1 MGTRSV
7 GTPGSY
13 ASATPAGAANLNF
26 EKADSLIGTPT
37 HASGKSAGASNFQ
50 KGNSPSSL
58 IRSRSDDS
66 LSQRH
71 SPYAYLNGL
80 QMEPEEPWK
89 QAGAET
95 WTLVTQKGRYKDAN
109 LSTIQISYNMHKNGE
124 YRLVSKTAHKRFYF
138 RKKAPAAWFA
148 PAATRTIEGQRAS
161 SLVLTEVDFDKVNN
175 SVMLRM
181 GSSAKLGKVA
191 NRQLFYLEQDGPRFI
206 QFLIAQ
212 GRIQL
217 QQGLTPQEMFIRHTV
232 EKTAKDGEKLL
243 VTGYN
248 VTLNKD
254 DWTNKMA
261 SGFVGNWAMQQ
272 TSKLRVYMKADGT
285 LKHFKVDEFFGNT
298 KFTISKITT
307 YDEEYNR
314 VRLTLRAD
322 ESILDC
328 AFRSGKGVADR
339 WLHLD
344 GTDSKKFLLFLME
357 MYHPQLTDNVPAKP
371 DRFSRAAAAAIPT
384 IFQDLKEENEKEVVR
399 QYITE
404 RGNTDKAKQFYGICG
419 VQERIHVT
427 LPVNA
432 MQAQRMRRR
441 LAEAEA
447 RW

>member
-1 MGTRSV
+1 
-7 GTPGSY
+7 
-13 ASATPAGAANLNF
+13 
-26 EKADSLIGTPT
+26 
-37 HASGKSAGASNFQ
+37 
-50 KGNSPSSL
+50 
-58 IRSRSDDS
+58 
-66 LSQRH
+66 
-71 SPYAYLNGL
+71 
-80 QMEPEEPWK
+80 MEPEEPWK

-138 RKKAPAAWFA
+138 RKKAPGAWFA

-161 SLVLTEVDFDKVNN
+161 SLVLTEADFDKVNN

-285 LKHFKVDEFFGNT
+285 LKHFKIDEFFGNT

-328 AFRSGKGVADR
+328 TFRSGKGVADR

-357 MYHPQLTDNVPAKP
+357 MYHPQLNPAKREESYFQAQTAIVNHPDSSFAERTVAQALILAGRAYVPAKP
-371 DRFSRAAAAAIPT
+371 GRFSRAAAAAIPT
-384 IFQDLKEENEKEVVR
+384 IFQDLKEEKEKEVVR
-399 QYITE
+399 QYIAE
-404 RGNTDKAKQFYGICG
+404 RGNTDKAKRFYGICG
-419 VQERIHVT
+419 VQERI
-427 LPVNA
+427 PVNA

-441 LAEAEA
+441 RLAEAEA

>member
-1 MGTRSV
+1 MG
-7 GTPGSY
+7 
-13 ASATPAGAANLNF
+13 
-26 EKADSLIGTPT
+26 
-37 HASGKSAGASNFQ
+37 
-50 KGNSPSSL
+50 
-58 IRSRSDDS
+58 
-66 LSQRH
+66 
-71 SPYAYLNGL
+71 
-80 QMEPEEPWK
+80 
-89 QAGAET
+89 
-95 WTLVTQKGRYKDAN
+95 

-138 RKKAPAAWFA
+138 RKKAPGAWFA

-175 SVMLRM
+175 SVMLRI

-191 NRQLFYLEQDGPRFI
+191 NRQLFYLEQDGPSFI

-232 EKTAKDGEKLL
+232 EKTAKNGEKLL

-285 LKHFKVDEFFGNT
+285 LKHFKIDEFFGNT
-298 KFTISKITT
+298 KFAISKITT

-328 AFRSGKGVADR
+328 
-339 WLHLD
+339 
-344 GTDSKKFLLFLME
+344 TDSKKFLLFLME
-357 MYHPQLTDNVPAKP
+357 MYHPQLTDNAPAKP
-371 DRFSRAAAAAIPT
+371 DRF
-384 IFQDLKEENEKEVVR
+384 
-399 QYITE
+399 
-404 RGNTDKAKQFYGICG
+404 
-419 VQERIHVT
+419 
-427 LPVNA
+427 
-432 MQAQRMRRR
+432 
-441 LAEAEA
+441 
-447 RW
+447 